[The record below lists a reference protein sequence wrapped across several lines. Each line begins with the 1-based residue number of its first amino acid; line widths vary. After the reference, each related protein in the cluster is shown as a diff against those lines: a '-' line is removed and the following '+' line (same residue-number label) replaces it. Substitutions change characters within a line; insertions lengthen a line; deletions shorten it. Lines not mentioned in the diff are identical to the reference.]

1 MIRKRINGYL
11 WFVNIYL
18 TLDGYICTIK
28 NIKMSIN
35 SIFQFLVPKD
45 KKFFPLF
52 EQASNNL
59 ILLAETLHEAV
70 NAPNAE
76 REVYFSKIEELEVVI
91 EEITHKTHLEL
102 SRNFITPFDREDIHS
117 LIKAIDNVADFMH
130 GAASKMRLYQVEKI
144 TKSIRKLTEINLEAC
159 QLIGAGIKELKVM
172 DNKAIKET
180 CKKINKLE
188 SKADIVFDK
197 AVADIFENETDAK
210 NIIKYK
216 EVLSALESASD
227 KCKSVSN
234 VMEQIS
240 VKHS

>member
-1 MIRKRINGYL
+1 M
-11 WFVNIYL
+11 
-18 TLDGYICTIK
+18 TL
-28 NIKMSIN
+28 N
-35 SIFQFLVPKD
+35 SIFQFFVPKD

-52 EQASNNL
+52 EQAAANL
-59 ILLAETLHEAV
+59 IILANTLHEAV
-70 NAPNAE
+70 NAPKAE
-76 REVYFSKIEELEVVI
+76 REEYFKKIEELEATI

-102 SRNFITPFDREDIHS
+102 SKNFITPFDREDIHS
-117 LIKAIDNVADFMH
+117 LIKSIDNVADNMH
-130 GAASKMRLYQVEKI
+130 GAASRIRLYQVDKI

-159 QLIGAGIKELKVM
+159 QLIGEGIKQLKDM
-172 DNKAIKET
+172 NNIKMIKET

-188 SKADIVFDK
+188 SKADVVFDK

-216 EVLSALESASD
+216 EVLSALEMASD

>member
-1 MIRKRINGYL
+1 MTIN
-11 WFVNIYL
+11 N
-18 TLDGYICTIK
+18 
-28 NIKMSIN
+28 
-35 SIFQFLVPKD
+35 IFQFLVPKD

-52 EQASNNL
+52 EQASANL
-59 ILLAETLHEAV
+59 VVLAETLHEAV
-70 NAPNAE
+70 NAPKEE
-76 REVYFSKIEELEVVI
+76 RENYFKKIEELEAII
-91 EEITHKTHLEL
+91 EEITHLTHLEL

-117 LIKAIDNVADFMH
+117 LIKAIDNVADNMH
-130 GAASKMRLYQVEKI
+130 GAASRIRLYQVEKI
-144 TKSIRKLTEINLEAC
+144 TKSIRKLTEINLESC
-159 QLIGAGIKELKVM
+159 QLINEGIRQLKDM
-172 DNKAIKET
+172 KNPKLIKET

-188 SKADIVFDK
+188 SKADVVFDK

-216 EVLSALESASD
+216 EVLSSLEMASD

>member
-1 MIRKRINGYL
+1 M
-11 WFVNIYL
+11 
-18 TLDGYICTIK
+18 TL
-28 NIKMSIN
+28 NN
-35 SIFQFLVPKD
+35 FFQFFVPKD

-52 EQASNNL
+52 EQASANL

-70 NAPNAE
+70 NAPLGE
-76 REVYFSKIEELEVVI
+76 RENYFKKIDELEETI
-91 EEITHKTHLEL
+91 EEITHNTNIEL
-102 SRNFITPFDREDIHS
+102 SKNFITPFDREDIHS
-117 LIKAIDNVADFMH
+117 LIKSMDDVADYMQ
-130 GAASKMRLYQVEKI
+130 GASSRIRLYQVDKI

-159 QLIGAGIKELKVM
+159 QLIGVSIIELKNMNHKTIKE
-172 DNKAIKET
+172 I

-188 SKADIVFDK
+188 SKADVVFDR
-197 AVADIFENETDAK
+197 AVSDIFENENDAK

-234 VMEQIS
+234 IMEQIS

>member
-1 MIRKRINGYL
+1 MNL
-11 WFVNIYL
+11 
-18 TLDGYICTIK
+18 
-28 NIKMSIN
+28 N

-52 EQASNNL
+52 EQASANL
-59 ILLAETLHEAV
+59 TLLAETLHEAINV
-70 NAPNAE
+70 PKAE
-76 REVYFSKIEELEVVI
+76 REDYFRKIEELEGKI
-91 EEITHKTHLEL
+91 EEITHTTHLEL

-117 LIKAIDNVADFMH
+117 LIKAIDNVADYMH
-130 GAASKMRLYQVEKI
+130 GAASRMRLYQVEKI

-159 QLIGAGIKELKVM
+159 QLIGQAIKELK
-172 DNKAIKET
+172 DLDGNHKKIGDI

-188 SKADIVFDK
+188 SKADTVFDK

-234 VMEQIS
+234 VLEQIS

>member
-1 MIRKRINGYL
+1 
-11 WFVNIYL
+11 
-18 TLDGYICTIK
+18 
-28 NIKMSIN
+28 MSLN

-52 EQASNNL
+52 EQASQNL

-70 NAPNAE
+70 NAPKAE
-76 REVYFSKIEELEVVI
+76 RENYFKRIEELEAVI

-102 SRNFITPFDREDIHS
+102 SRNFITPFDREDIHA
-117 LIKAIDNVADFMH
+117 LVKAMDDVADYLH
-130 GAASKMRLYQVEKI
+130 GSASRMRLYQVEKI

-159 QLIGAGIKELKVM
+159 QQIGVAIAALKDMKNLKVIA
-172 DNKAIKET
+172 DA

-188 SKADIVFDK
+188 SKADNVFDK
-197 AVADIFENETDAK
+197 AVSDIFENETDAK

-227 KCKSVSN
+227 KCKSVAN
-234 VMEQIS
+234 VLES
-240 VKHS
+240 VVVKHS

>member
-1 MIRKRINGYL
+1 M
-11 WFVNIYL
+11 
-18 TLDGYICTIK
+18 TL
-28 NIKMSIN
+28 NN
-35 SIFQFLVPKD
+35 IFQFLVPKD

-52 EQASNNL
+52 ELASANL
-59 ILLAETLHEAV
+59 VVLAETLHEAV
-70 NAPNAE
+70 NAPKAE
-76 REVYFSKIEELEVVI
+76 REEYFKKIEELEATI

-102 SRNFITPFDREDIHS
+102 SKNFITPFDREDIHS
-117 LIKAIDNVADFMH
+117 LIKSIDNVADNMH
-130 GAASKMRLYQVEKI
+130 GAASRIRLYQVDKI

-159 QLIGAGIKELKVM
+159 QLIGEGIKQLKDM
-172 DNKAIKET
+172 NNIKMIKET

-188 SKADIVFDK
+188 SKADSVFDK

-216 EVLSALESASD
+216 EVLSALEMASD
-227 KCKSVSN
+227 KCKSVAN

>member
-1 MIRKRINGYL
+1 MNL
-11 WFVNIYL
+11 
-18 TLDGYICTIK
+18 
-28 NIKMSIN
+28 N

-45 KKFFPLF
+45 KKFLPLF
-52 EQASNNL
+52 EQASSNL
-59 ILLAETLHEAV
+59 TLLAETLHEAINV
-70 NAPNAE
+70 PKAE
-76 REVYFSKIEELEVVI
+76 REDYFRKIEELEGKI
-91 EEITHKTHLEL
+91 EEITHTTHLEL

-117 LIKAIDNVADFMH
+117 LIKAIDNVADYMH
-130 GAASKMRLYQVEKI
+130 GAASRMRLYQVEKI

-159 QLIGAGIKELKVM
+159 QLIGIAIKELK
-172 DNKAIKET
+172 DLDGNHKKIADA

-188 SKADIVFDK
+188 SKADTVFDK

-234 VMEQIS
+234 VLEQIS

>member
-1 MIRKRINGYL
+1 M
-11 WFVNIYL
+11 
-18 TLDGYICTIK
+18 TL
-28 NIKMSIN
+28 N
-35 SIFQFLVPKD
+35 SIFQYFVPKD

-52 EQASNNL
+52 EEAAKNL
-59 ILLAETLHEAV
+59 IVLAETLHEGV
-70 NAPNAE
+70 NAPKTE
-76 REVYFSKIEELEVVI
+76 RENFFNKVEELEAKI

-102 SRNFITPFDREDIHS
+102 SRNFITPFDREDIHALVKS
-117 LIKAIDNVADFMH
+117 LDNVADFMH
-130 GAASKMRLYQVEKI
+130 GAASKMRLYQVDKV

-159 QLIGAGIKELKVM
+159 QLILVGITELKDM
-172 DNKAIKET
+172 KNPKTLKDT
-180 CKKINKLE
+180 CKRINKLE
-188 SKADIVFDK
+188 SKADSVFDK

-234 VMEQIS
+234 VMEQIL

>member
-1 MIRKRINGYL
+1 M
-11 WFVNIYL
+11 
-18 TLDGYICTIK
+18 TL
-28 NIKMSIN
+28 NN
-35 SIFQFLVPKD
+35 IFQFLVPKD

-52 EQASNNL
+52 EEASANL
-59 ILLAETLHEAV
+59 VILAETLHEAV
-70 NAPNAE
+70 NAPRLE
-76 REVYFSKIEELEVVI
+76 RDEYFKKIEELEAVI

-102 SRNFITPFDREDIHS
+102 SKNFITPFDREDIHS
-117 LIKAIDNVADFMH
+117 LIKAIDNVADYMH
-130 GAASKMRLYQVEKI
+130 GAASRMRLYQVEKI

-159 QLIGAGIKELKVM
+159 QLINEGIKQLRDMNNIKT
-172 DNKAIKET
+172 IKET

-188 SKADIVFDK
+188 SKADVVFDK

-227 KCKSVSN
+227 KCKIVAN